1 MDNDV
6 ADFLLNIW
14 KGKNIMNEFN
24 EFLTMVSRLLIWWFI
39 SYGLIYIG
47 SKLYFVDK
55 LSVKIK
61 LLLIVGVIL
70 TSRFV
75 SNILVSI
82 LKVVKIM
89 QS

>member
-1 MDNDV
+1 VDNDV

-55 LSVKIK
+55 FRVKIK

-75 SNILVSI
+75 SNILVSK
-82 LKVVKIM
+82 L
-89 QS
+89 